1 MMATEIA
8 MLALYRALRERLT
21 NASAIWGNR
30 AYGTRA
36 DDKAE
41 RPYVVYTVAAETQG
55 ALRNES
61 ESVIDVVCVSDSVE
75 ESMIGAGAIDELI
88 NNMGV
93 QDRDTPIP
101 LVTGSVWTCHAI
113 TREQFV
119 HMPITTESKIDLYIT
134 GAKYRVNMQR

>member
-1 MMATEIA
+1 MTTELA
-8 MLALYRALRERLT
+8 VLALYRALRERLT
-21 NASAIWGNR
+21 NNPSSLWGVR

-41 RPYVVYTVAAETQG
+41 RPYVVYTIAAERQG
-55 ALRNES
+55 DLPNES
-61 ESVIDVVCVSDSVE
+61 NSVIDVVCVAESVE
-75 ESMIGAGAIDELI
+75 ESMIGAGVIDELI

-101 LVTGSVWTCHAI
+101 LVTGSVWTCYSI
-113 TREQFV
+113 TREELI
-119 HMPITTESKIDLYIT
+119 HMPITTESKVDLYIT

>member
-1 MMATEIA
+1 MATEIA

-21 NASAIWGNR
+21 NNPSSLWGLR

-41 RPYVVYTVAAETQG
+41 RPYVVYTVSAEMQG
-55 ALRNES
+55 ALPNES
-61 ESVIDVVCVSDSVE
+61 ESVIDVVCVAESVE

-93 QDRDTPIP
+93 QDRGTPIP
-101 LVTGSVWTCHAI
+101 LVTGSVWTCHSV
-113 TREQFV
+113 TREQFI
-119 HMPITTESKIDLYIT
+119 HIPMTTEAKVDLYIT

>member
-1 MMATEIA
+1 MATEIA

-21 NASAIWGNR
+21 NSASSLWGNR

-36 DDKAE
+36 DDKADL
-41 RPYVVYTVAAETQG
+41 PYVVYTVTAETQG

-61 ESVIDVVCVSDSVE
+61 ESVIDVVCVAKSVE
-75 ESMIGAGAIDELI
+75 ESMIGAGEIDNLL

-101 LVTGSVWTCHAI
+101 LVTGSVWTCHSI
-113 TREQFV
+113 TREQFI
-119 HMPITTESKIDLYIT
+119 HTAITTEAKVDLYIT